1 MRGTRLAVALAAAA
15 LLAPAPAPLAAQAV
29 VLSIEEAVERAL
41 QHNPGYRRA
50 VNELELSEYG
60 VRGVWLNSILP
71 TVSFSPLQS
80 TNMSW
85 QRVVVATDFFGNPL
99 PNPET
104 RMRQTSRSSQG
115 AALSLSVNLQQFM
128 QLQQQHMLAD
138 ERARNLDVQSHA
150 LRSQIVGMFLDVQ
163 ERQLALELEERLLE
177 TDRLHERHARHLFS
191 IGRAGRI
198 DVLSGEL
205 AVQQRE
211 AQIEDGRAAL
221 SITLLALR
229 NAIGDPDLPADFE
242 VEPAPIGLFDPDDL
256 DAEALVDRALASNP
270 QIRAGEASLETLRRG
285 RSVDLSSWWLP
296 TLSLS
301 AGTSR
306 QSFVEG
312 SGGFFDLTPESDW
325 SRSISLA
332 ISFPDVGQYF
342 QRRNALEQ
350 TDVGI
355 RNQRETMRETSGQV
369 EEQVRSRIVEL
380 RSTYN
385 GLLLQERQIQ
395 LAEERLRLMQEEYLI
410 GRHDLL
416 QLEQAANAVA
426 QARRT
431 ALQLRFGFERTKL
444 DLERALGGPLALAAG
459 ADGASDGR

>member
-1 MRGTRLAVALAAAA
+1 MRRTRFVVALAAGV
-15 LLAPAPAPLAAQAV
+15 LLASATVPLSGQEV
-29 VLSIEEAVERAL
+29 VLSVDEAIERAH
-41 QHNPGYRRA
+41 QHNPGFRRA
-50 VNELELSEYG
+50 LNDLELSDYA

-71 TVSFSPLQS
+71 TVSISPLNT

-99 PNPET
+99 PNPEA

-115 AALSLSVNLQQFM
+115 ASASLSLNLPQFM
-128 QLQQQHMLAD
+128 QLRQQHMVAD
-138 ERARNLDVQSHA
+138 ERARNVEVQSHA
-150 LRSQIVGMFLDVQ
+150 LRSEIVGMFLDVQ

-191 IGRAGRI
+191 IGRAGRV

-221 SITLLALR
+221 SITLLGLR
-229 NAIGDPDLPADFE
+229 NAIGDPELPADFG
-242 VEPAPIGLFDPDDL
+242 VEPAPVGLFDPREL
-256 DAEALVDRALASNP
+256 DADALVDRALASNP
-270 QIRAGEASLETLRRG
+270 QIRAGAATLMTLDRG
-285 RSVDLSSWWLP
+285 RSMDLASWWLP
-296 TLSLS
+296 TVSLS

-312 SGGFFDLTPESDW
+312 AGGFFDLMPESDW
-325 SRSISLA
+325 SRSVSL
-332 ISFPDVGQYF
+332 SVGFPDMGQYF
-342 QRRNALEQ
+342 RRRNASAQ
-350 TDVGI
+350 TDIGI
-355 RNQRETMRETSGQV
+355 RNQRETLRETRGQV
-369 EEQVRSRIVEL
+369 EEQVRSHVVEL
-380 RSTYN
+380 RSAYTR
-385 GLLLQERQIQ
+385 LLLQERQTE

-416 QLEQAANAVA
+416 QLQQAADAVA

-431 ALQLRFGFERTKL
+431 ALQLRFGFERTRL
-444 DLERALGGPLALAAG
+444 NLERALGGPLGAQLDAG
-459 ADGASDGR
+459 APDAR